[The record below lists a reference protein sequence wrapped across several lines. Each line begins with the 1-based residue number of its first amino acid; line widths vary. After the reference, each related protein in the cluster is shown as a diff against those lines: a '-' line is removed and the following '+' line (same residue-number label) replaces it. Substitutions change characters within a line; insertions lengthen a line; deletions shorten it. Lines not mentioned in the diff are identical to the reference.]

1 MDSALR
7 SRRGASRCRHRRMAL
22 AFLAGWLGEAYVGE
36 HAWTAE
42 GRISG
47 DRRPETE
54 TGIETG
60 RLDLR
65 CDADPA
71 DLI

>member
-42 GRISG
+42 GRIRAVG
-47 DRRPETE
+47 GRKLRPEL
-54 TGIETG
+54 
-60 RLDLR
+60 RLAASMF
-65 CDADPA
+65 DATPTRA
-71 DLI
+71 DLV